1 MNLLPTIINLLAPI
15 TTYFIPPT
23 LPPMLPPKQPE
34 QQQLY
39 QHINTN
45 DAKNYQ
51 VLASWYGPG
60 FDGNTTAS
68 GETFNQYGLT
78 VAHPSLPFGTRLQ
91 ISYNGNSV
99 IARVNDR
106 GPYAG
111 VPGPEYYEGNRGID
125 LSKGTAQAIGFDGVG
140 LVTVTE
146 LVN

>member
-1 MNLLPTIINLLAPI
+1 MNLPTIIINFLAPI

-45 DAKNYQ
+45 DANSYQ

-68 GETFNQYGLT
+68 GEVFNQYDLT
-78 VAHPSLPFGTRLQ
+78 VAHPSLPFDTQLQ
-91 ISYNGNSV
+91 ITYQGKSV

-106 GPYAG
+106 GPFKHVKG
-111 VPGPEYYEGNRGID
+111 EYFEENRGID
-125 LSKGTAQAIGFDGVG
+125 LSQGTAQAIGFDGVDT
-140 LVTVTE
+140 VTVTE
-146 LVN
+146 LN